1 MKKMTVN
8 VQKRIVDFNVK
19 LDYRLMN
26 EYIDVLAERYPMLSV
41 TSIGQSVLGR
51 RIPMLSIG
59 NGNKTVAYIGGQ
71 AGNEYRTSCMLLRY
85 VNELCEYA
93 ANGGKVYNC
102 SVPYL
107 LETRSIAVIPML
119 NPDGV
124 EYCLHGTDESNPLYA
139 SLEGR
144 LEELREWQGNARGVV
159 LSENYGKS
167 FDSTVTLEPE
177 TGSLRNYLMF
187 DRSIRAV
194 IAWRHG
200 SVGVCAAQ
208 SVKAPPRLQS
218 LGRSIAEL
226 VSGDYARRTGGGTL
240 SEFCAEELV
249 IPAFDVYSPYSED
262 SFFEGYCRQRSAL
275 FLIPTLV

>member
-1 MKKMTVN
+1 MKNMTVN

-26 EYIDVLAERYPMLSV
+26 DYIDVLAERYPALSV

-59 NGNKTVAYIGGQ
+59 KGNKTVAYIGGQ
-71 AGNEYRTSCMLLRY
+71 EGNEYRTSRMLLRY

-124 EYCLHGTDESNPLYA
+124 EYCLHGTDENNPLYA

-144 LEELREWQGNARGVV
+144 LEELHEWQGNARGIV
-159 LSENYGKS
+159 LSENYGGT
-167 FDSTVTLEPE
+167 FDSLATLEPE

-187 DRSIRAV
+187 NRNIRAV
-194 IAWRHG
+194 VAWRQG
-200 SVGVCAAQ
+200 SLGVSTSE
-208 SVKAPPRLQS
+208 SVKTPPRLHS
-218 LGRSIAEL
+218 VGESIAKLILGKLQRGE
-226 VSGDYARRTGGGTL
+226 GKGTL
-240 SEFCAEELV
+240 SEFCARELV
-249 IPAFDVYSPYSED
+249 IPAFDVYSPYSAD
-262 SFFEGYCRQRSAL
+262 SFFEGYFRQRSAL
-275 FLIPTLV
+275 FLIPTLI